1 MNELGTN
8 IVTNIR
14 IVSNTV
20 TNTVTNMVTNIVMN
34 IVMNTVMNTVGNIVT
49 NSVTSIVMR
58 FYRHERKKEFQ
69 TENKEKV
76 GSKKIFILFDLMPV
90 CVRLQSGRLCI
101 CASVCQYSSIVA
113 SCSELL

>member
-34 IVMNTVMNTVGNIVT
+34 TVLNTVVNTVT

-76 GSKKIFILFDLMPV
+76 GSKKLFILFDLMPV

-101 CASVCQYSSIVA
+101 CASVCHYSSIVA
-113 SCSELL
+113 SCSELS

>member
-1 MNELGTN
+1 M
-8 IVTNIR
+8 
-14 IVSNTV
+14 NTV
-20 TNTVTNMVTNIVMN
+20 TNTVMNTVTNTVTNIVMN
-34 IVMNTVMNTVGNIVT
+34 IVMNTVMNTVT
-49 NSVTSIVMR
+49 NSVISIVMR

-76 GSKKIFILFDLMPV
+76 GSKKIFILFNLMPV

-101 CASVCQYSSIVA
+101 CASACHYSSIVASFVA

>member
-1 MNELGTN
+1 M
-8 IVTNIR
+8 
-14 IVSNTV
+14 NTV
-20 TNTVTNMVTNIVMN
+20 TNTVMNTVTNTVTNIVMN
-34 IVMNTVMNTVGNIVT
+34 IVMNTVRNTVT
-49 NSVTSIVMR
+49 NSVISIVMR

-76 GSKKIFILFDLMPV
+76 GSKKLFILFNLMPV

-101 CASVCQYSSIVA
+101 CASACHYSSIVASFVA